1 MTIVYSFLFCG
12 FVCMIAQII
21 MDNSNLTPGHITS
34 IYVVLGTILGAFNI
48 YEKIANVIGAGAS
61 VPIMSFGN
69 LLVNSSYEGYL
80 YRGFL
85 GLFGNMLT
93 GVGIGFVSAVV
104 FSFLVSLPSKVK
116 D

>member
-12 FVCMIAQII
+12 FVCMIGQII
-21 MDNSNLTPGHITS
+21 MDNSKLTPGHITS
-34 IYVVLGTILGAFNI
+34 IYVVIGTVLGAFNI
-48 YEKIANVIGAGAS
+48 YERIANLVGAGAS

-69 LLVNSSYEGYL
+69 LLIKSAYEGYI

-85 GLFGNMLT
+85 GLLGNMLA
-93 GVGIGFVSAVV
+93 GVGVGVVSAVV
-104 FSFLVSLPSKVK
+104 FSFIVSLPSKVK